1 MTNEFSATL
10 LVQTAKGRR
19 ELCRLWTMAWYNDV
33 QFAFPSFDQV
43 LAEKSVYFY
52 YSQDLAVINNT
63 QYLMQCN
70 PELTDIQLIS
80 LHATIFFF
88 I

>member
-1 MTNEFSATL
+1 MNFQPRYQLKQPKVGESFADSGPWLDTMMYNSHPPPLIKFFWLKKCVL
-10 LVQTAKGRR
+10 L
-19 ELCRLWTMAWYNDV
+19 
-33 QFAFPSFDQV
+33 
-43 LAEKSVYFY
+43 Y
-52 YSQDLAVINNT
+52 YTKDLTVINNT